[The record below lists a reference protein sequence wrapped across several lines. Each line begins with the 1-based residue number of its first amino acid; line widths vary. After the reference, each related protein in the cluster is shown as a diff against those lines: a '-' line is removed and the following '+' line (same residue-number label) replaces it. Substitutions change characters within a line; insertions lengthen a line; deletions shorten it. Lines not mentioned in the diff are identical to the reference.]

1 MQEKFSAVSVSESN
15 GWSLPL
21 ADEGVLAVKTVSKA
35 LHVNQGNKGN
45 RNRLGSAPSEGL
57 KELIVQRRRKMQT
70 DKVVEVHVEKCEKT
84 ESKAAQLSPPP
95 LKTFDGG
102 FFTLSSPAACLL
114 ENARRRCQTARSVGR
129 KQTVNR

>member
-1 MQEKFSAVSVSESN
+1 MQAKFSSVSVSESN

-21 ADEGVLAVKTVSKA
+21 ADEEVLAVKTISKA
-35 LHVNQGNKGN
+35 PPAYKGN
-45 RNRLGSAPSEGL
+45 SSRPRSAPSEGL

-70 DKVVEVHVEKCEKT
+70 DKVVEVHVDKGEKI
-84 ESKAAQLSPPP
+84 ESKAAQLSPLP

-114 ENARRRCQTARSVGR
+114 GDARTRCQTARSVGR
-129 KQTVNR
+129 KAPVTR